1 MVVGTTIS
9 YIGSTAI
16 QQYLEWN
23 DSTTSMRKFYYAGST
38 RMAMRTGSTLNY
50 LMGDHL
56 GSQAITTDSNGNKTG
71 EIRYY
76 PWGTERYFNSSIKT
90 SIVPKDRLT
99 MIGQMS

>member
-1 MVVGTTIS
+1 
-9 YIGSTAI
+9 
-16 QQYLEWN
+16 
-23 DSTTSMRKFYYAGST
+23 
-38 RMAMRTGSTLNY
+38 MRTGSTLNY
-50 LMGDHL
+50 LLGDHSLTFARDRL
-56 GSQAITTDSNGNKTG
+56 GSQAINTDSNGIKTG